1 MMYKL
6 YRFLKV
12 DFWLTVR
19 MHMRNYGKFDH
30 TQTTY
35 LWFLILLYIQKT
47 DSEVKIQV
55 NLDAYSTTPSARS
68 KNKNIL
74 LSVFLSNFKLFCY
87 LDFPFLYI
95 HENFV
100 EKFMKTKIMYLSDFF
115 EQFQAILFLGF
126 LVLIFLKNL
135 WKQKILCLEQFKVYF

>member
-1 MMYKL
+1 M
-6 YRFLKV
+6 
-12 DFWLTVR
+12 
-19 MHMRNYGKFDH
+19 
-30 TQTTY
+30 
-35 LWFLILLYIQKT
+35 
-47 DSEVKIQV
+47 QV